1 METTP
6 IIHWLNYKALIKLF
20 LFRNSMHD
28 MIHNNEYVDFNSLY
42 GIE

>member
-20 LFRNSMHD
+20 LFRNSMH